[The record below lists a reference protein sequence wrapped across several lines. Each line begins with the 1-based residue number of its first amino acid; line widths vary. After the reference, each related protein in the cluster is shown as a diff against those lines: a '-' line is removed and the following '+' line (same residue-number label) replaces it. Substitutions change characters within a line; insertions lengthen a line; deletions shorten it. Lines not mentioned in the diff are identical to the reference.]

1 MRKMKNSNLQWI
13 GEIPAEWCIRRIK
26 NIGSSRNG
34 LTYTPNDICG
44 ETEGTLVLRSSNIKN
59 GKIST
64 TDNVYVSCPIPAR
77 LKVKSGDI
85 LICSRNGSRELVGKN
100 ALIGSEINATY
111 GAFMMVYRCPCPKY
125 MYYVLNSNVFSYYLG
140 SFATSTINQLTG
152 SDFGNM
158 KIAYCPNVSEQQRIA
173 DFLDEKCGEIDSI
186 RSDVQREIEIL
197 NDYKKSVI
205 TEAVTKGLNPKA
217 KLKDSGIEW
226 IGKIPEHWGVD
237 KLKFHLKFRGTKNP
251 GDTIVLSLYRE
262 LGVVPKDSRDD
273 NHNKTSEDT
282 SNYRFVR
289 NGDFV
294 INKMKAWQGS
304 VAVSDYEGIVSPA
317 YYVYGFSDDLI
328 FKRYF
333 HYLLRDKSYATE
345 FKRLSGGIRVGQW
358 DLPRESL
365 ENTLI
370 LLPPISEQKNIAA
383 YLDEMCSEIDATIAD
398 KQKQLETLD
407 EYKKSLIFEY
417 VTGKKEVPA

>member
-1 MRKMKNSNLQWI
+1 MRKMKDSGIDIVGDIPVEWNLIRLRYLAQITTGDSDTQDADPDGIYPFYVRSPIVERSTSFTFNGEGILMAGDGAGAGRVFHHAFGKYAVHQRVYRLFDFKINSYFLFYFISNLF
-13 GEIPAEWCIRRIK
+13 PSVMDK
-26 NIGSSRNG
+26 GSAQ
-34 LTYTPNDICG
+34 
-44 ETEGTLVLRSSNIKN
+44 
-59 GKIST
+59 ST
-64 TDNVYVSCPIPAR
+64 VPSVR
-77 LKVKSGDI
+77 LPMLQNFEVCQPP
-85 LICSRNGSRELVGKN
+85 L
-100 ALIGSEINATY
+100 
-111 GAFMMVYRCPCPKY
+111 
-125 MYYVLNSNVFSYYLG
+125 
-140 SFATSTINQLTG
+140 
-152 SDFGNM
+152 
-158 KIAYCPNVSEQQRIA
+158 SEQKRIA
-173 DFLDEKCGEIDSI
+173 DFLDAKCADIDQIRADIEK
-186 RSDVQREIEIL
+186 QIEIL
-197 NDYKKSVI
+197 TDYKKSVI
-205 TEAVTKGLNPKA
+205 TEAVTKGLDPKA
-217 KLKDSGIEW
+217 KMKDSGIEW

-289 NGDFV
+289 IGDFV

-383 YLDEMCSEIDATIAD
+383 YLDEKCSEIDATIAE
-398 KQKQLETLD
+398 KQKQLETLE

-417 VTGKKEVPA
+417 VTGKKEVV

>member
-1 MRKMKNSNLQWI
+1 MRKMKDSGVEWI
-13 GEIPAEWCIRRIK
+13 GKIPDNWECKRCKYITSFINGYPFESEKLVNEYTYPVVRISDIHDGCVSFEDCLGVTDNSGLDNYKIRK
-26 NIGSSRNG
+26 
-34 LTYTPNDICG
+34 NDI
-44 ETEGTLVLRSSNIKN
+44 LL
-59 GKIST
+59 
-64 TDNVYVSCPIPAR
+64 AM
-77 LKVKSGDI
+77 SGAT
-85 LICSRNGSRELVGKN
+85 VGKVGI
-100 ALIGSEINATY
+100 ALSSYLAYINQRVGIIRTKEPS
-111 GAFMMVYRCPCPKY
+111 FLFRCLSTNQFIE
-125 MYYVLNSNVFSYYLG
+125 YVLLMSAG
-140 SFATSTINQLTG
+140 TAQ
-152 SDFGNM
+152 
-158 KIAYCPNVSEQQRIA
+158 PNVSTKGFGDFFVPYPPLPEQQKIA
-173 DFLDEKCGEIDSI
+173 DFLDGKCADIDQIRADIEK
-186 RSDVQREIEIL
+186 QIEIL
-197 NDYKKSVI
+197 MDYKKSVI
-205 TEAVTKGLNPKA
+205 TEAVTKGLDPKS
-217 KLKDSGIEW
+217 KMKDSGIEW

-333 HYLLRDKSYATE
+333 HYLLRNKSYATE

-370 LLPPISEQKNIAA
+370 LLPPISEQKAIAA
-383 YLDEMCSEIDATIAD
+383 YLDEKCSEIDATIAE
-398 KQKQLETLD
+398 KQKQLKTLE
-407 EYKKSLIFEY
+407 EYKKSFIFEY